1 MAASFISRR
10 DVHSGGDAD
19 TGIEIKLESRGK
31 LKKDIQPIKER
42 LPNLMVFALTAGAVF
57 ALVML
62 TGVVNYLESAG
73 WAEEDG
79 AWKVDKVSRIYYDHS
94 IL

>member
-1 MAASFISRR
+1 MAASLSKR
-10 DVHSGGDAD
+10 DIHRGDED
-19 TGIEIKLESRGK
+19 TGIEIKIESRGK
-31 LKKDIQPIKER
+31 LKKDIPPLKER
-42 LPNLMVFALTAGAVF
+42 LPGLVVFGLTATAVF

-79 AWKVDKVSRIYYDHS
+79 SWKVDKVSSGQFTIV
-94 IL
+94 